1 MQTVPGASHDDSQLP
16 NGTRVIVDGHGLG
29 TVRAAAAGGEAIQS
43 GRLHGVFCVENHESS
58 GKVHYSC

>member
-29 TVRAAAAGGEAIQS
+29 TVRAAAAAGGGAIQS
-43 GRLHGVFCVENHESS
+43 VRLGVFCVDNHESS
-58 GKVHYSC
+58 GIG